1 MSFIQTYF
9 LRMYCIERER
19 CDDEAA
25 TYRDALFQARLLVF
39 IPAVGLSS
47 TAMLVVGKLSSR
59 AWTAFIDYR
68 EAITVALVA
77 CLFFVSFRLVG
88 HAVAKIDNIPMMA
101 EQYATPR
108 DRLLSH
114 VQFYCTLVLSSA
126 LPFVVA
132 MLLPG
137 PLTGHGG

>member
-25 TYRDALFQARLLVF
+25 TYCDALFQARLLAL
-39 IPAVGLSS
+39 IPVVGLSS
-47 TAMLVVGKLSSR
+47 TAVLVVGKLSAR
-59 AWTAFIDYR
+59 AWTVFADYR
-68 EAITVALVA
+68 QAITVALVA
-77 CLFFVSFRLVG
+77 GVIAVSFRLVG
-88 HAVAKIDNIPMMA
+88 RAVAKIDNIPVMA

-114 VQFYCTLVLSSA
+114 VQFYCTLVLSLA
-126 LPFVVA
+126 LPFVVG
-132 MLLPG
+132 ML
-137 PLTGHGG
+137 